1 MAWPSVQA
9 TDVEICLPSDLP
21 KMKEEQMMLYEELHF
36 VKKTTKDR
44 KVISSHSD
52 QDAYYDI
59 KCILGWIQK
68 SCLFQTLFL
77 VVSTITVRVKKC
89 FGR

>member
-21 KMKEEQMMLYEELHF
+21 KMKEEQLMLHEELHF
-36 VKKTTKDR
+36 VKPTKDR
-44 KVISSHSD
+44 KVISSYSD

-59 KCILGWIQK
+59 KCILG
-68 SCLFQTLFL
+68 
-77 VVSTITVRVKKC
+77 
-89 FGR
+89 